1 MASAMVRKPSV
12 NYVPT
17 PAWPIVTFVP
27 DQILPSDTMAFE
39 TLPVTVLVVAEPPMS
54 AVTSPVF
61 CWP

>member
-1 MASAMVRKPSV
+1 MAV
-12 NYVPT
+12 
-17 PAWPIVTFVP
+17 
-27 DQILPSDTMAFE
+27 D